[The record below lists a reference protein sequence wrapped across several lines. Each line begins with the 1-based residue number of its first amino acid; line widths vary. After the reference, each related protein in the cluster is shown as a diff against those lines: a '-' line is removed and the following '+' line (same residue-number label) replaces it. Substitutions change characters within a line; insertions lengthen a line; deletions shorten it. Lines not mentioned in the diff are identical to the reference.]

1 MTTLIVPAW
10 LRSLSRLGRC
20 WSVAAMICLLPA
32 ISLPVIAQSAPSA
45 PSAQSAPP
53 AAEAPVT
60 NLIEVAPRAALTF
73 DGQSNWDDAYTSIIN
88 GFQRLKAEAER
99 AGLKPAGR
107 PVAVFLF
114 TDDAGFRF
122 RAMIPLAQAPVDPAL
137 GAEFALGKTPS
148 GRAAKFEHRGAYDEI
163 DATYEAI
170 TAWLDDRNLTA
181 EDFFAE
187 EWVTEGASAG
197 DVETAVDVYVFV
209 KPK

>member
-1 MTTLIVPAW
+1 MAFPAF
-10 LRSLSRLGRC
+10 
-20 WSVAAMICLLPA
+20 
-32 ISLPVIAQSAPSA
+32 AQTV
-45 PSAQSAPP
+45 PP
-53 AAEAPVT
+53 AAEAALT
-60 NLIEVAPRAALTF
+60 NIIEVAPRAALTF
-73 DGQSNWDDAYTSIIN
+73 DGQSSWDDAYTSIIN

-99 AGLKPAGR
+99 TSLKPIGK

-122 RAMIPLAQAPVDPAL
+122 RAMIPLAQPPADLAL
-137 GAEFALGKTPS
+137 GAEFALGKTPA

-170 TAWLDDRNLTA
+170 TAWLDDRSLTA

-187 EWVTEGASAG
+187 EWVTEGSSAG

>member
-1 MTTLIVPAW
+1 MTTVIVPAW

-32 ISLPVIAQSAPSA
+32 MALPAFAQTAAP
-45 PSAQSAPP
+45 AQTPPP
-53 AAEAPVT
+53 ALEALTT

-99 AGLKPAGR
+99 TGLKPTGK

-122 RAMIPLAQAPVDPAL
+122 RAMIPLAQPPADLAL

-170 TAWLDDRNLTA
+170 TAWLDDRSLTA

-187 EWVTEGASAG
+187 EWVTEGSSAG
-197 DVETAVDVYVFV
+197 DVETAVDVYVFI